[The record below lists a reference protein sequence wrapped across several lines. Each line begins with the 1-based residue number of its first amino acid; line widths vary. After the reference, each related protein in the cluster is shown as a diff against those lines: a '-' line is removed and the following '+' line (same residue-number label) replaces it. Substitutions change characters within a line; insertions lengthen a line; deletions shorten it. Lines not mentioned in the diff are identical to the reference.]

1 MELRN
6 YQAEL
11 SLLGTAMYSADCAR
25 SLADL
30 PADFFTAPDL
40 QAAHR
45 AVGRLVARGEQI
57 DLVTLDAEIAKE
69 DTPCPVVLVQAAE
82 AGNKPSFYGQW
93 CAILDDLR
101 QRRAVA
107 MAAQEALTRAQDPS
121 VSPEALRAALADG
134 AKVADTSPTTV
145 TMGMALCMLF
155 QSWRDTGKG
164 CYTGVADIDRLI
176 GGFRGG
182 KLVVLGARPGV
193 GKTALA
199 LSIARHV
206 ASHTGAVLIVSL
218 EMSPEEIASRMYAA
232 VTGIDVA
239 ELDTGRLSEAS
250 LDKQGAYGGD
260 VSRLPIR
267 VSDRACTPMQIRR
280 EAQRMQE
287 RDGLAMVVVDYI
299 QLMRPDSKHGSRYED
314 VSDISRELKLLAMDL
329 GVPVLALTQFN
340 RDSEAGKNGQ
350 RVKRAPSMAEAKD
363 SGSIEQDANV
373 FIIQWEPDEPGDEP
387 TACQVAQICQAQGW
401 AHQQL
406 IVAKNRQ
413 GRTGVCNIAFDK
425 PHMTFHS
432 FDIGG
437 R

>member
-6 YQAEL
+6 YEAEL
-11 SLLGTAMYSADCAR
+11 ALLGTAMHSAECAR
-25 SLADL
+25 NLADL
-30 PADFFTAPDL
+30 PADFFTAADL

-45 AVGRLVARGEQI
+45 AVTRLVSRGEQI
-57 DLVTLDAEIAKE
+57 DLVTLDAEISKA
-69 DTPCPVVLVQAAE
+69 DTPCPVVLVQAVE
-82 AGNKPSFYGQW
+82 AGNKPSFFGQW
-93 CAILDDLR
+93 RAILDDLR

-121 VSPEALRAALADG
+121 ISPEALRAALAEG
-134 AKVADTSPTTV
+134 AKVADTSPTSV
-145 TMGMALCMLF
+145 TMCTALGMLYD
-155 QSWRDTGKG
+155 SWRATDKG
-164 CYTGVADIDRLI
+164 CYTGVADLDRLI

-182 KLVVLGARPGV
+182 KLVVLGSRPGV

-218 EMSPEEIASRMYAA
+218 EMSPEEIAARMYAA
-232 VTGIDVA
+232 VSGTDVS
-239 ELDTGRLSEAS
+239 ELDSGRLSEAT
-250 LDKQGAYGGD
+250 LDKIGLYGSD
-260 VSRLPIR
+260 VSGLPIR
-267 VSDRACTPMQIRR
+267 ITDRACTPMQIRR
-280 EAQRMQE
+280 EAQKMQE
-287 RDGLAMVVVDYI
+287 RDGLSMVVVDYI

-340 RDSEAGKNGQ
+340 RESEAGKNGQ

-373 FIIQWEPDEPGDEP
+373 FVIQWEPDEPGDDP
-387 TACQVAQICQAQGW
+387 SACQVAQICQAQGW

-425 PHMTFHS
+425 SHMTFHS
-432 FDIGG
+432 FDIG

>member
-6 YQAEL
+6 YDAEIA
-11 SLLGTAMYSADCAR
+11 LLGTAMCSAECAR
-25 SLADL
+25 NLADL
-30 PADFFTAPDL
+30 PADFFTAADL

-57 DLVTLDAEIAKE
+57 DLVTLDAEVCKE
-69 DTPCPVVLVQAAE
+69 DTPCPVVLMQAMQ
-82 AGNKPSFYGQW
+82 AGDKPSFFGQW
-93 CAILDDLR
+93 RAILDDLR
-101 QRRAVA
+101 QRRAVFA
-107 MAAQEALTRAQDPS
+107 AAQEAMTRAQDPS
-121 VSPEALRAALADG
+121 VSPEALRASLAEG

-145 TMGMALCMLF
+145 DMVQAMAMLF
-155 QSWRDTGKG
+155 ESFSATDRSCHTGI
-164 CYTGVADIDRLI
+164 ADLDGLI

-182 KLVVLGARPGV
+182 KLVILGARPGV

-199 LSIARHV
+199 LSVARHV
-206 ASHTGAVLIVSL
+206 ASHTGGVLVVSL
-218 EMSPEEIASRMYAA
+218 EMGAEEIMARLYAA
-232 VTGIDVA
+232 ESGADVS
-239 ELDTGRLSEAS
+239 ELDSGRPSDATMAEF
-250 LDKQGAYGGD
+250 
-260 VSRLPIR
+260 SRYAPLVTALPIKIA
-267 VSDRACTPMQIRR
+267 DRACTPMQIRR

-287 RDGLAMVVVDYI
+287 RDGLSMVVVDYI

-314 VSDISRELKLLAMDL
+314 VSEISRELKLLAMDL

-373 FIIQWEPDEPGDEP
+373 FIIQWEPDEPGDDP
-387 TACQVAQICQAQGW
+387 YAQQVAQVCQAQGW

-432 FDIGG
+432 FDL
-437 R
+437 RR